1 MLFRSALGIP
11 TVLYG
16 ARYVANQLYLVK
28 PYDPLSLVAAVT
40 VLSASAAIAGFIPAL
55 AAALGLYSL
64 IRQETLLPV
73 MMSEMRLLA
82 VFAAALGMA
91 VISALLSVWV
101 LRRAD
106 PADVF

>member
-1 MLFRSALGIP
+1 MIVYQIVSTQVGR
-11 TVLYG
+11 
-16 ARYVANQLYLVK
+16 QLPQFATLKAIGYS
-28 PYDPLSLVAAVT
+28 DRSLVTT
-40 VLSASAAIAGFIPAL
+40 VSAMSLLIVIAGFIPAV
-55 AAALGLYSL
+55 AAAFRLYSL

-106 PADVF
+106 PADIF

>member
-1 MLFRSALGIP
+1 M
-11 TVLYG
+11 
-16 ARYVANQLYLVK
+16 
-28 PYDPLSLVAAVT
+28 SLLIVI
-40 VLSASAAIAGFIPAL
+40 SGYIPAL

-64 IRQETLLPV
+64 IRQETLLPA
-73 MMSEMRLLA
+73 MMSEMRLLV

-91 VISALLSVWV
+91 MISALLSVRV

>member
-1 MLFRSALGIP
+1 M
-11 TVLYG
+11 
-16 ARYVANQLYLVK
+16 
-28 PYDPLSLVAAVT
+28 SLLIV
-40 VLSASAAIAGFIPAL
+40 IAGFIPAV

-64 IRQETLLPV
+64 IRQQTLLPV
-73 MMSEMRLLA
+73 MMSETRLLA

-91 VISALLSVWV
+91 VISALLSVLV